1 MIDTFKTSLKQLFTS
16 RYLTTMAIITLAL
29 AIAYLVFILVSVR
42 PSELQVVTH
51 YTAFGVSRFY
61 TDQWWYLLGFGV
73 FGLMTAFF
81 HIALSIKVF
90 VAKGHPLAIMV
101 AWLGIAILLF
111 AWITSFYIINVR
123 SML

>member
-1 MIDTFKTSLKQLFTS
+1 MIETLKIHLKQLFTS
-16 RYLTTMAIITLAL
+16 RYLTTMAIITVVL

-81 HIALSIKVF
+81 HIALSIKLF

-101 AWLGIAILLF
+101 AWFGVAILLF